1 MNFSRSGIGKRKKLP
16 VIVVRLFNTVGP
28 RQTGRYGMVLP
39 NFVKSALED
48 SPIHVY
54 GNGQQ
59 SRCFCDVRDTVESL
73 VRLMDTDKSVG
84 EVINVGNTEEVTI
97 TALAQRVKKL
107 TASALL
113 RSNIFLTIKPTSP
126 VSKT

>member
-1 MNFSRSGIGKRKKLP
+1 
-16 VIVVRLFNTVGP
+16 
-28 RQTGRYGMVLP
+28 MVLP

-97 TALAQRVKKL
+97 TALAQRVKNYRQRF
-107 TASALL
+107 SDRIYSL
-113 RSNIFLTIKPTSP
+113 R
-126 VSKT
+126 